1 MNVAGEGRYSRQEAI
16 PLLSSAGQKLLS
28 QASVTV
34 VGAGG
39 VKSPLLYYLA
49 AAGVGRIRIIDFDRV
64 ELSNLNRQILYS
76 MHDIGKFKAVAA
88 AARLRDLNPEIEI
101 EPVVERIDGSNFQS
115 LTHDAHL
122 LIEGGD
128 SAEGRLLFNRL
139 ALKYG
144 KTYIHASAQ
153 YNYGYVFTVVPGIS
167 ACFECCFDDLPPSH
181 KGAVPIIGCAAGIAG
196 CVAATEAISILSG
209 RKATLAGRLWLHDGW
224 ANETVHFE
232 LVKRSECGACG
243 RSRQQYDDVATPT

>member
-1 MNVAGEGRYSRQEAI
+1 MAVIGNGRYSRQEAI
-16 PLLSSAGQKLLS
+16 PLLSQAGQRRLS
-28 QASVTV
+28 LATVTV

-76 MHDIGKFKAVAA
+76 VHDIGKFKATAA
-88 AARLRDLNPEIEI
+88 ADRLRELNPEIDI
-101 EPVVERIDGSNFQS
+101 EPVVERIDGSNFGN
-115 LTHDAHL
+115 LTDDTQL

-139 ALKYG
+139 ALEHC

-153 YNYGYVFTVVPGIS
+153 YNYAYVFTVIPRVS
-167 ACFECCFDDLPPSH
+167 ACFECCFDDLPASH
-181 KGAVPIIGCAAGIAG
+181 GGAVPIIGCAAGVAG
-196 CVAATEAISILSG
+196 CVAATEAINILSG
-209 RKATLAGRLWLHDGW
+209 KDATLAGRLWLHDGW
-224 ANETVHFE
+224 ANESVHFD
-232 LVKRSECGACG
+232 LVKRTECTACG
-243 RSRQQYDDVATPT
+243 GTH